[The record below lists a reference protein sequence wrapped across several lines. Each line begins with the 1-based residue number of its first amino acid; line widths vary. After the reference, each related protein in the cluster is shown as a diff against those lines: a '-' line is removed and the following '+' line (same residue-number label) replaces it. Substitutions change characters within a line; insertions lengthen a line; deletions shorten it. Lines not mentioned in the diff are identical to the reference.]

1 MDSTACMTGQETR
14 STMTDY
20 GKESGVE
27 KQDEF
32 AMLTNIIHQEWTGLS
47 VKKSQ
52 RNKRTKV
59 TNLEITCQ
67 AELIFLQL

>member
-1 MDSTACMTGQETR
+1 MTGQED
-14 STMTDY
+14 SLSIDQC

-47 VKKSQ
+47 VKI
-52 RNKRTKV
+52 TKK
-59 TNLEITCQ
+59 
-67 AELIFLQL
+67 